1 MKHAGLQVQ
10 DQVTSYCLDGW
21 PTGLAGWHVSH
32 GLGDRMARAGN
43 KIQDSFFA
51 TESFKSLNLIQ
62 ILAVEEV
69 EFKKKNEFNI
79 PVVKYC
85 ETVSK
90 WY

>member
-1 MKHAGLQVQ
+1 
-10 DQVTSYCLDGW
+10 
-21 PTGLAGWHVSH
+21 
-32 GLGDRMARAGN
+32 MARAGN

-90 WY
+90 